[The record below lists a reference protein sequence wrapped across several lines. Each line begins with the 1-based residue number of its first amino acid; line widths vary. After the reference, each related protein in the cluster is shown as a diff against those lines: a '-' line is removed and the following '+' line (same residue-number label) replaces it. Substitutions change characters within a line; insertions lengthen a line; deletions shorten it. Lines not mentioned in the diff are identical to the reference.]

1 MIKMIN
7 LTVNDDNQNIRVDF
21 FISSI
26 KKDISRSKIKIL
38 IEKGFLKIN
47 NIKILEPSKKI
58 KLNDKIQLELP
69 ESKKLEIKP
78 YKYKLNI
85 VYEDND
91 ILVIN
96 KPSGLVVHPGA
107 GNTDNTLVN
116 ALIHYDKKN
125 LSSLN
130 GELRPGIVHR
140 IDKDTSGL
148 LVVAKNDFAHAHLSK
163 QFSEHT
169 IERKYILLVWGKL
182 RPQAGKIKTFI
193 TRSSKNRQLMTVS
206 LSKGKFAITNYK
218 TIELFE
224 NENSPT
230 LSLLECKLETGR
242 THQIRVHMTYKG
254 NPILGDRSYKKKL
267 KQLKNIDEE
276 LNKIITKFNRQCLHA
291 KSLGFKHPI
300 TNKNLFFETEL
311 PKDINE
317 IVQKLRIIGNY

>member
-91 ILVIN
+91 ILVVN
-96 KPSGLVVHPGA
+96 KPAGLVVHPGA

-116 ALIHYDKKN
+116 ALINYDKKN

-148 LVVAKNDFAHAHLSK
+148 LVVAKNNFAHAHLSK
-163 QFSEHT
+163 QFSEHS
-169 IERKYILLVWGKL
+169 IERKYILLIWGKL
-182 RPQAGKIKTFI
+182 RPQTGKIKTFI
-193 TRSSKNRQLMTVS
+193 ARSSKNRQLMTVS
-206 LSKGKFAITNYK
+206 LSKGKVAITNYK

-230 LSLLECKLETGR
+230 LSLVECKLETGR

-254 NPILGDRSYKKKL
+254 NPILGDKSYKKKL

-276 LNKIITKFNRQCLHA
+276 LNKIIIKFDRQCLHA

-317 IVQKLRIIGNY
+317 IVQKLRSISN